1 MKDYIAII
9 LVLVIF
15 LITILLIK
23 FSENFRNRA
32 YKLFLEAEH
41 ELGKGEKMDYVVEKI
56 YSYLPLPLKILPPA
70 VYKRWLQCLF
80 DEIKDLLDDG
90 KINNSKKENSK

>member
-1 MKDYIAII
+1 MENYIMII
-9 LVLVIF
+9 CVCILI

-23 FSENFRNRA
+23 FCEKFRNKA

-41 ELGKGEKMDYVVEKI
+41 EITKGKKMDYVVEQL
-56 YSYLPLPLKILPPA
+56 YNMLPIPFRIIPQS
-70 VYKRWLQCLF
+70 VYKRWLQKLF

-90 KINNSKKENSK
+90 KFNNSKKEKKK